1 MCIELLPARGQ
12 HFNKRLF
19 SMPACQQNSAA
30 IVHSHRWPT
39 HLLSDN
45 GLLSRRRCCAVIPCA
60 ADVGPAGE
68 GKKARKPRKKK
79 DPNAPKK
86 ALSGFMFFSNSN
98 RERIK
103 TENPGIPFGQVRLR
117 CMLIVTLHCCCML

>member
-1 MCIELLPARGQ
+1 MTTTTTSPPPA
-12 HFNKRLF
+12 
-19 SMPACQQNSAA
+19 
-30 IVHSHRWPT
+30 
-39 HLLSDN
+39 
-45 GLLSRRRCCAVIPCA
+45 
-60 ADVGPAGE
+60 VGD

-103 TENPGIPFGQVRLR
+103 TENPGIPFGQVRR
-117 CMLIVTLHCCCML
+117 CISWRLL